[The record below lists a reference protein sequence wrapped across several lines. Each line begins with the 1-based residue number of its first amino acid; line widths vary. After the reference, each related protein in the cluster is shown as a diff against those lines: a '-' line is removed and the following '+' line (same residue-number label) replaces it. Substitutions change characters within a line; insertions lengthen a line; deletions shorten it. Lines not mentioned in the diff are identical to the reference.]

1 MLTLHRIFIKTALL
15 YLLSGFLLGAL
26 LLLGKGG
33 WFVPTLPEVYVT
45 LHTHLIAVGF
55 FLMLVMGVA
64 YWMFPRLP
72 GTTPQM
78 AARDPLAWVSYV
90 LLNGGLLL
98 RVVFEPMLPAPAA
111 RPAMLIS
118 AIAQV
123 GAVLFFLLAIWRRI
137 RMPRIGQP

>member
-1 MLTLHRIFIKTALL
+1 ML
-15 YLLSGFLLGAL
+15 YLLAGFLLGAL

-33 WFVPTLPEVYVT
+33 WVRTSLPAVYID

-72 GTTPQM
+72 GTSPEM
-78 AARDPLAWVSYV
+78 AARDPLAWVSYF

-98 RVVFEPMLPAPAA
+98 RVLFEPLLPAAPA
-111 RPAMLIS
+111 RLAMLIS
-118 AIAQV
+118 AVAQV
-123 GAVLFFLLAIWRRI
+123 GAVLCFLFAIWRRV
-137 RMPRIGQP
+137 RMPRIVRP